1 MASDD
6 ESRRSKRLRDVS
18 IGRYRGNSSVA
29 ACEMKRKCGGGNGR
43 CRHLG
48 LRIVLVL
55 ELHTLVANRIRRV
68 AARSRREREREL
80 SLVVVVMSSR

>member
-6 ESRRSKRLRDVS
+6 ESRLSKRLRDVS

-48 LRIVLVL
+48 LRIVL

-68 AARSRREREREL
+68 AARSDRGEREREL